1 MIVEILFQTIFPI
14 DIRLFIG
21 VSFNLIL
28 SINMHIDMITRR
40 YKKNQKTSIIIGR
53 NVVQRQ
59 YPFLEIP
66 PNMRIYMDQIYR

>member
-40 YKKNQKTSIIIGR
+40 YKKAKR
-53 NVVQRQ
+53 H
-59 YPFLEIP
+59 P
-66 PNMRIYMDQIYR
+66 